1 MKAPGPE
8 AAMVAKSRRRKPDPL
23 EVRMTLSF
31 RFGDEAEDS
40 VTVMND
46 RKLPMVG
53 SVFQS
58 RDRIVRAF
66 AVLLVR
72 TGMAQPKV
80 LREIVPALNLL
91 RRLRPS
97 AAAKRKA
104 RGEPAG
110 KK

>member
-1 MKAPGPE
+1 
-8 AAMVAKSRRRKPDPL
+8 
-23 EVRMTLSF
+23 MTL
-31 RFGDEAEDS
+31 RFKFGHEPEDA

-46 RKLPMVG
+46 RRVPLVG
-53 SVFQS
+53 GIFES

-80 LREIVPALNLL
+80 IREIVPALNLL

-97 AAAKRKA
+97 SGARRAA
-104 RGEPAG
+104 RGPAEE
-110 KK
+110 